1 MVRNFIHNN
10 LLEKKGKKIMHYYY
24 DLLVNL
30 DETLWEFYEW
40 DKKDTIIPIKKIPFI
55 RAKEQDFLNIYSYEG
70 QIEKEWIKTYQ
81 KKTICKGS
89 IQNSTMLLISSGK
102 NSLVVEVNDNG
113 KIINRSKL
121 LIEDENNINEL
132 ATSLKETSIPFKK
145 IKQLPKRKEFRQ
157 ALEEKK
163 LIKIELKTLKEK
175 ENISKC
181 AYLYYEWFGELEKN
195 FDKMIEKCLIELQ
208 KTYSIKLHEIAS
220 LIRLSYKERL

>member
-1 MVRNFIHNN
+1 MFNN

-30 DETLWEFYEW
+30 DETSWEFYEW
-40 DKKDTIIPIKKIPFI
+40 DKKDSIIPIKKIPII
-55 RAKEQDFLNIYSYEG
+55 RIKEQDFLKIYSYEG
-70 QIEKEWIKTYQ
+70 QIEEEWLKTYQ
-81 KKTICKGS
+81 KKTIIKGNV
-89 IQNSTMLLISSGK
+89 QNVTMILISSTK
-102 NSLVVEVNDNG
+102 NSLVLELADDG

-132 ATSLKETSIPFKK
+132 ATTLKEISIPFKK
-145 IKQLPKRKEFRQ
+145 IKQIKREREFRQ
-157 ALEEKK
+157 ALEEKN

-181 AYLYYEWFGELEKN
+181 AYLYYEWFGELETDL
-195 FDKMIEKCLIELQ
+195 DKMIETCLQEL
-208 KTYSIKLHEIAS
+208 KKPYSLKIHEIVS